1 MLLKTTVKTPR
12 AGVRLMPFALKRG
25 SVRVGILVWLVVVAI
40 ASLVT
45 AAAEAGEAAIDWRSI
60 INEYSGRKD
69 LSTRE
74 RLELA
79 IARGNVGDFF
89 GSQREFEV
97 LERAGWTKE
106 AQAILSESETRLKED
121 PDSLMDLNVVAFTS
135 FVLRDY
141 ERSCSTFQHIL
152 EVDRDNEWPRLFL
165 AWTYG
170 QLGKIDEGIAEL
182 EYVRRKHPFNV
193 VVLGLLLFAKSQR

>member
-1 MLLKTTVKTPR
+1 
-12 AGVRLMPFALKRG
+12 MPFDLNRG
-25 SVRVGILVWLVVVAI
+25 RVRVGIIVWLVLVVI
-40 ASLVT
+40 ASLVP
-45 AAAEAGEAAIDWRSI
+45 AQVQAGEAAINWRAI
-60 INEYSGRKD
+60 IDQYSGKKD

-106 AQAILSESETRLKED
+106 AQAMRSESEARLVED

-135 FVLRDY
+135 FVLQDY
-141 ERSCSTFQHIL
+141 ELSCTTFQRIV
-152 EVDRDNEWPRLFL
+152 EVDEGNEWPRLFL

-170 QLGKIDEGIAEL
+170 QLGMIDEGIAEL
-182 EYVRRKHPFNV
+182 EYVRRKHPFNIIV
-193 VVLGLLLFAKSQR
+193 NALLLMAKAKR